1 MSQEVVMM
9 TLSWCDVEVVGVVR
23 AGIGR
28 ASATNAAQSIH
39 DLQAQRDWDIIKWR
53 CTKDEEQG
61 LESEGCMGISIGRFA
76 IGHMP

>member
-1 MSQEVVMM
+1 MLKWLGWCGLGLDVQVLQMPHNQFM
-9 TLSWCDVEVVGVVR
+9 TCRPSVTG
-23 AGIGR
+23 
-28 ASATNAAQSIH
+28 
-39 DLQAQRDWDIIKWR
+39 IKWR

>member
-1 MSQEVVMM
+1 MLKWVV
-9 TLSWCDVEVVGVVR
+9 W

-28 ASATNAAQSIH
+28 ASATNAAQSI
-39 DLQAQRDWDIIKWR
+39 LTCRPSVTGIKWR

-76 IGHMP
+76 MYVAMHGGQGVLVGYEPRM